1 MLRTDPDQ
9 VEGWVWCRRAFVLP
23 GGIDPG
29 QGGQGLAAYWPSVA
43 EEPFWRSLVQAHE
56 QLAPPLFRAMLEY
69 VGVSDPTPLLKALA
83 RLPFALR
90 LNWYPPTDDG
100 DGPISQA
107 VAAGAGR

>member
-1 MLRTDPDQ
+1 MIVRT
-9 VEGWVWCRRAFVLP
+9 
-23 GGIDPG
+23 
-29 QGGQGLAAYWPSVA
+29 
-43 EEPFWRSLVQAHE
+43 
-56 QLAPPLFRAMLEY
+56 
-69 VGVSDPTPLLKALA
+69 GVSDPAPLLKALA